1 MAQPVITITPADL
14 AVAFLWVCGAI
25 ITVSSAA
32 AVIFRAINKVREP
45 EQKQNK
51 RIDELEDRIKENERS
66 IKDLEVQQQAKMQE
80 YAAKYELRFETE
92 EKRLQRLEESA
103 EATNEALLALLGH
116 AVNDNSEQDIRDARK
131 KLESVLI
138 RQANKAHV

>member
-51 RIDELEDRIKENERS
+51 RIDELENRIKENERS

-80 YAAKYELRFETE
+80 YAAKYELRFEAE
-92 EKRLQRLEESA
+92 EKRLQRLEEST

-138 RQANKAHV
+138 RQANKVHI